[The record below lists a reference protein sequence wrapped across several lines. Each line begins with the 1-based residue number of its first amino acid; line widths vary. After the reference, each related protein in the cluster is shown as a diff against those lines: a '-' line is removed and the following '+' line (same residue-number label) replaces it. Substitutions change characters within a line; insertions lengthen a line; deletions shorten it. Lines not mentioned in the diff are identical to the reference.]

1 MRKRLMQMNPIVKLG
16 LGGIIVLI
24 LLSIGYR
31 WGTAISLGQEGGT
44 VTVSDATV
52 CLQGGGTIYFN
63 VTFGTE
69 EYLKKLGEWETAKR
83 RIRTAQAFVINAN
96 THVGTIK
103 ELSLEDKVFLRGPD
117 GIIYPSVGKPIES
130 TTHHN
135 TYLVFFPRYDMRG
148 EPMFE
153 RESGTFDVLIRDVGI
168 FPERVFT
175 FRYPLPV
182 SGRTSR
188 PGLVHLAM
196 LIGAAMAAMLVSCT
210 PCLVGSLAVGSITMG
225 TAWSPAQR
233 KAMEEIRA
241 EMIRKTVYYL
251 AALVVVYIT
260 IAVIINAFNI
270 GTEQLRP
277 VELLGGIVLLLIGL
291 SFLRSWGPVARL
303 ESAFVRFILR
313 VAPSFREYVMER
325 TPEPTFG
332 ADASSAMGASLAMV
346 CSVAGAP
353 TLTTAIILPVMIYAG
368 LTDLYWSLI
377 ILAVYLAVCAVPF
390 FLIAIGLGEFLYTAS
405 LRLRNTLL
413 VANSFLLI
421 GLGLLLMLD
430 PQRVADALSAPAQLL
445 LEPFG
450 WLF

>member
-1 MRKRLMQMNPIVKLG
+1 MRRRLMRMHPIAKLG
-16 LGGIIVLI
+16 LGGLIVLI

-44 VTVSDATV
+44 VSVSDAAV

-69 EYLKKLGEWETAKR
+69 EYLKKLGEWETAER
-83 RIRTAQAFVINAN
+83 RIRTAQAFVVSAN

-103 ELSLEDKVFLRGPD
+103 DLSLEDRVFLRGPD
-117 GIIYPSVGKPIES
+117 GIIYPSVGQPIES

-135 TYLVFFPRYDMRG
+135 TYLVFFPRYDMQG
-148 EPMFE
+148 QPMFE
-153 RESGTFDVLIRDVGI
+153 REQGTFEVLIRDVGV

-175 FRYPLPV
+175 FHYPLPGAGK
-182 SGRTSR
+182 SSR
-188 PGLVHLAM
+188 PGLLRLAM
-196 LIGAAMAAMLVSCT
+196 LIGAAMAAMLISCT
-210 PCLVGSLAVGSITMG
+210 PCLVGSLAVGSLTMG

-233 KAMEEIRA
+233 KAMEEVRA
-241 EMIRKTVYYL
+241 EMVRKTVYYL

-260 IAVIINAFNI
+260 IAVIINTFNI

-277 VELLGGIVLLLIGL
+277 VELVGGVVLLLIGL

-303 ESAFVRFILR
+303 ENAFVRFVLR
-313 VAPSFREYVMER
+313 LAPGFRNYVMER
-325 TPEPTFG
+325 PPDPTFG

-368 LTDLYWSLI
+368 LSDLYWSLL

-405 LRLRNTLL
+405 LRLRNSLL
-413 VANSFLLI
+413 VANSFVLV

-430 PQRVADALSAPAQLL
+430 PQRVADTLSAPARLL
-445 LEPFG
+445 LEPFR
-450 WLF
+450 WLL

>member
-1 MRKRLMQMNPIVKLG
+1 MRKRLMQMNPIAKLG
-16 LGGIIVLI
+16 LGGLIVLL
-24 LLSIGYR
+24 LLSVGYR

-44 VTVSDATV
+44 VSVSDATV
-52 CLQGGGTIYFN
+52 CLQRGGTIYFN

-69 EYLKKLGEWETAKR
+69 EYLKKLGEWEAAKR
-83 RIRTAQAFVINAN
+83 RIRTAQAFVVNAN
-96 THVGTIK
+96 THVGTIR

-130 TTHHN
+130 TTHHD
-135 TYLVFFPRYDMRG
+135 TYLIFFPRYDMRG

-153 RESGTFDVLIRDVGI
+153 RDSGTFDVLIRDVGI

-175 FRYPLPV
+175 FHYPLPV

-210 PCLVGSLAVGSITMG
+210 PCLVGSLAVGSLTMG
-225 TAWSPAQR
+225 TAWSPAQQ

-241 EMIRKTVYYL
+241 EMVRKTVYYL

-303 ESAFVRFILR
+303 ENAFVRFVLR
-313 VAPSFREYVMER
+313 LAPGFRSYVMEES
-325 TPEPTFG
+325 PDPTFG

-430 PQRVADALSAPAQLL
+430 PQRVADTLSAPARLV
-445 LEPFG
+445 LEPFR